1 MKVKHW
7 ILTLTT
13 LALLLPMGAGA
24 ENTLYACREN
34 GALRIEWSAQGEC
47 ELTVYRD
54 GWPVNVC
61 TVDGASGGT
70 TIPASGTGKYSVR
83 LKSAEGC
90 LKVNAADCGAEE
102 PQPTAAPEE
111 TAAPKETAAP
121 EQSCTPEATSAHE
134 AVAAPEATA
143 APEVTNPVKPAAAP
157 EATRIPEA
165 AATSEAT
172 AVPEATAA
180 PEATNPAKPAAAPEA
195 TKTPE
200 AAAAPEATAVP
211 EAMAAPE
218 TTNPAKPADAPK
230 ATKTPEAAAAPAAI
244 GSTRPA
250 DAPAA
255 THPVGQTHT
264 PKETAASVPTA
275 ASAVRPVA
283 AQVSSGSSMTSMAA
297 EVVAQ
302 VNAERA
308 KYGLGSL
315 AVSDELTRAA
325 CVRASE
331 IVRQFSHTRPDGS
344 SCFTV
349 SGAAFG
355 ENIAKGQR
363 SADRVMAAWM
373 SSEGHRANILRES
386 YGSIGVCALKVN
398 GVIYW
403 VQLFGK

>member
-1 MKVKHW
+1 MKMKRW
-7 ILTLTT
+7 ILMLTT

-24 ENTLYACREN
+24 ENTLYACRED

-54 GWPVNVC
+54 GWPVSVC
-61 TVDGASGGT
+61 TVDGAAGGT
-70 TIPASGTGKYSVR
+70 TVPVSGTGKYSVR

-102 PQPTAAPEE
+102 VQPTAAPEE
-111 TAAPKETAAP
+111 TATPQPTATP
-121 EQSCTPEATSAHE
+121 EQTCEPETTC
-134 AVAAPEATA
+134 APEATA
-143 APEVTNPVKPAAAP
+143 MPAATNPVKP
-157 EATRIPEA
+157 
-165 AATSEAT
+165 
-172 AVPEATAA
+172 
-180 PEATNPAKPAAAPEA
+180 TNAPEA

-200 AAAAPEATAVP
+200 ATAAPISTA
-211 EAMAAPE
+211 
-218 TTNPAKPADAPK
+218 
-230 ATKTPEAAAAPAAI
+230 
-244 GSTRPA
+244 
-250 DAPAA
+250 
-255 THPVGQTHT
+255 
-264 PKETAASVPTA
+264 VPTA
-275 ASAVRPVA
+275 AP
-283 AQVSSGSSMTSMAA
+283 VSSGSSMTSMAA
-297 EVVAQ
+297 EVVSQ

-315 AVSDELTRAA
+315 TVSDELTRAA

-331 IVRQFSHTRPDGS
+331 IVEQFSHTRPDGS

-349 SGAAFG
+349 SSAAYG
-355 ENIAKGQR
+355 ENIAKGQS

-373 SSEGHRANILRES
+373 NSEGHRANILRES

>member
-1 MKVKHW
+1 MTMKRW

-47 ELTVYRD
+47 ELTVYCD
-54 GWPVNVC
+54 GWPVSVC
-61 TVDGASGGT
+61 TVDGAAGGT
-70 TIPASGTGKYSVR
+70 TVPVSGAGKYSVR
-83 LKSAEGC
+83 LESAEGC

-102 PQPTAAPEE
+102 VQPTAAPEE
-111 TAAPKETAAP
+111 TAMPQPTA
-121 EQSCTPEATSAHE
+121 TPEESCVTE
-134 AVAAPEATA
+134 TTCAPEATA
-143 APEVTNPVKPAAAP
+143 APDVTKKPEATATPAAANPVKPIDA
-157 EATRIPEA
+157 
-165 AATSEAT
+165 
-172 AVPEATAA
+172 PEATAA
-180 PEATNPAKPAAAPEA
+180 PIPTAIPAAP
-195 TKTPE
+195 
-200 AAAAPEATAVP
+200 
-211 EAMAAPE
+211 
-218 TTNPAKPADAPK
+218 
-230 ATKTPEAAAAPAAI
+230 
-244 GSTRPA
+244 
-250 DAPAA
+250 
-255 THPVGQTHT
+255 
-264 PKETAASVPTA
+264 
-275 ASAVRPVA
+275 
-283 AQVSSGSSMTSMAA
+283 VSSGLSMSAMAA
-297 EVVAQ
+297 EVAAQ

-308 KYGLGSL
+308 KYGLSSL
-315 AVSDELTRAA
+315 TVSDELTRAA

-349 SGAAFG
+349 SGAAYG
-355 ENIAKGQR
+355 ENIAKGQS

>member
-1 MKVKHW
+1 MTMKRW

-47 ELTVYRD
+47 ELTVYCD
-54 GWPVNVC
+54 GWPVSVC
-61 TVDGASGGT
+61 TVDGAAGGT
-70 TIPASGTGKYSVR
+70 TVPVSGAGKYSVQ

-102 PQPTAAPEE
+102 VQPTAAPEE
-111 TAAPKETAAP
+111 TATPQPTA
-121 EQSCTPEATSAHE
+121 TPEESRVTE
-134 AVAAPEATA
+134 TTCAPEATA
-143 APEVTNPVKPAAAP
+143 APDVTKK
-157 EATRIPEA
+157 
-165 AATSEAT
+165 
-172 AVPEATAA
+172 PEATAA
-180 PEATNPAKPAAAPEA
+180 PAAANPGKP
-195 TKTPE
+195 TN
-200 AAAAPEATAVP
+200 APEATA
-211 EAMAAPE
+211 
-218 TTNPAKPADAPK
+218 
-230 ATKTPEAAAAPAAI
+230 TPIPTAIPAA
-244 GSTRPA
+244 
-250 DAPAA
+250 
-255 THPVGQTHT
+255 
-264 PKETAASVPTA
+264 VP
-275 ASAVRPVA
+275 
-283 AQVSSGSSMTSMAA
+283 VSSGSSMSAMAA
-297 EVVAQ
+297 EVAAQ

-308 KYGLGSL
+308 KYGLSSL
-315 AVSDELTRAA
+315 TVSDELTRAA

-349 SGAAFG
+349 SGAAYG
-355 ENIAKGQR
+355 ENIAKGQS

>member
-1 MKVKHW
+1 MTMKRW

-47 ELTVYRD
+47 ELTVYCD
-54 GWPVNVC
+54 GWPVSVC
-61 TVDGASGGT
+61 TVDGVAGGT
-70 TIPASGTGKYSVR
+70 TVPVSGAGKYSVR

-90 LKVNAADCGAEE
+90 LKVNAADCGAEGV
-102 PQPTAAPEE
+102 QPTAAPEE
-111 TAAPKETAAP
+111 TATPQPTA
-121 EQSCTPEATSAHE
+121 TPEESRVTE
-134 AVAAPEATA
+134 TTCAPEATA
-143 APEVTNPVKPAAAP
+143 APDVTKK
-157 EATRIPEA
+157 
-165 AATSEAT
+165 
-172 AVPEATAA
+172 PEATAA
-180 PEATNPAKPAAAPEA
+180 PAAANPGKP
-195 TKTPE
+195 TD
-200 AAAAPEATAVP
+200 APEATA
-211 EAMAAPE
+211 
-218 TTNPAKPADAPK
+218 APK
-230 ATKTPEAAAAPAAI
+230 ATDAPIPTAI
-244 GSTRPA
+244 
-250 DAPAA
+250 PAA
-255 THPVGQTHT
+255 TP
-264 PKETAASVPTA
+264 
-275 ASAVRPVA
+275 
-283 AQVSSGSSMTSMAA
+283 VSSGSSMSAMAA
-297 EVVAQ
+297 EVAAQ

-308 KYGLGSL
+308 KYGLSSL
-315 AVSDELTRAA
+315 TVSDELTRAA

-349 SGAAFG
+349 SGAAYG
-355 ENIAKGQR
+355 ENIAKGQS

>member
-1 MKVKHW
+1 MTMKRW

-47 ELTVYRD
+47 ELTVYCD
-54 GWPVNVC
+54 GWPVSVC
-61 TVDGASGGT
+61 TVDGAAGGT
-70 TIPASGTGKYSVR
+70 TVPVSGAGKYSVR
-83 LKSAEGC
+83 LESAEGC

-102 PQPTAAPEE
+102 VQPTAAPEE
-111 TAAPKETAAP
+111 TATPQPTA
-121 EQSCTPEATSAHE
+121 TPEESCVTE
-134 AVAAPEATA
+134 TTCAPEATA
-143 APEVTNPVKPAAAP
+143 APDVTKKPEATATPAAANPVKP
-157 EATRIPEA
+157 T
-165 AATSEAT
+165 
-172 AVPEATAA
+172 
-180 PEATNPAKPAAAPEA
+180 
-195 TKTPE
+195 
-200 AAAAPEATAVP
+200 
-211 EAMAAPE
+211 
-218 TTNPAKPADAPK
+218 DAPK
-230 ATKTPEAAAAPAAI
+230 ATAAPIPTAI
-244 GSTRPA
+244 
-250 DAPAA
+250 PAA
-255 THPVGQTHT
+255 P
-264 PKETAASVPTA
+264 
-275 ASAVRPVA
+275 
-283 AQVSSGSSMTSMAA
+283 VSSGSSMSAMAA
-297 EVVAQ
+297 EVAAQ

-308 KYGLGSL
+308 KYGLSSL
-315 AVSDELTRAA
+315 TVSGELTRAA

-349 SGAAFG
+349 SGAAYG
-355 ENIAKGQR
+355 ENIARGQS

>member
-1 MKVKHW
+1 MTMKRW

-47 ELTVYRD
+47 ELTVYCD
-54 GWPVNVC
+54 GWPVSVC
-61 TVDGASGGT
+61 TVDGAAGGT
-70 TIPASGTGKYSVR
+70 TVPVSGAGKYSVR
-83 LKSAEGC
+83 LESAEGC

-102 PQPTAAPEE
+102 VQPTAAPEE
-111 TAAPKETAAP
+111 TATPQPTA
-121 EQSCTPEATSAHE
+121 TPEESCVTE
-134 AVAAPEATA
+134 TTCAPEATA
-143 APEVTNPVKPAAAP
+143 APDVTKK
-157 EATRIPEA
+157 
-165 AATSEAT
+165 
-172 AVPEATAA
+172 PEATAA
-180 PEATNPAKPAAAPEA
+180 PAAANPGKP
-195 TKTPE
+195 TD
-200 AAAAPEATAVP
+200 APEATA
-211 EAMAAPE
+211 
-218 TTNPAKPADAPK
+218 APK
-230 ATKTPEAAAAPAAI
+230 ATDAPIPTAIPAAP
-244 GSTRPA
+244 
-250 DAPAA
+250 
-255 THPVGQTHT
+255 
-264 PKETAASVPTA
+264 
-275 ASAVRPVA
+275 
-283 AQVSSGSSMTSMAA
+283 VSSGLSMSAMAA
-297 EVVAQ
+297 EVAAQ

-308 KYGLGSL
+308 KYGLSSL
-315 AVSDELTRAA
+315 TVSDELTRAA

-349 SGAAFG
+349 SGAAYG
-355 ENIAKGQR
+355 ENIAKGQS

>member
-1 MKVKHW
+1 MTMKRW

-47 ELTVYRD
+47 ELTVYCD
-54 GWPVNVC
+54 GWPVSVR
-61 TVDGASGGT
+61 TVDGAAGGT
-70 TIPASGTGKYSVR
+70 TVPVSGAGKYSVR
-83 LKSAEGC
+83 LESAEGC

-102 PQPTAAPEE
+102 DQPTAAPEE
-111 TAAPKETAAP
+111 TATPQPTA
-121 EQSCTPEATSAHE
+121 TPEESCVTE
-134 AVAAPEATA
+134 TTCAPEATA
-143 APEVTNPVKPAAAP
+143 APDVTKKPEATATPAAVNPVKPIDA
-157 EATRIPEA
+157 
-165 AATSEAT
+165 
-172 AVPEATAA
+172 PEATAA
-180 PEATNPAKPAAAPEA
+180 PIPTAIPAAP
-195 TKTPE
+195 
-200 AAAAPEATAVP
+200 
-211 EAMAAPE
+211 
-218 TTNPAKPADAPK
+218 
-230 ATKTPEAAAAPAAI
+230 
-244 GSTRPA
+244 
-250 DAPAA
+250 
-255 THPVGQTHT
+255 
-264 PKETAASVPTA
+264 
-275 ASAVRPVA
+275 
-283 AQVSSGSSMTSMAA
+283 VSSGLSMSAMAA
-297 EVVAQ
+297 EVAAQ

-308 KYGLGSL
+308 KYGLSSL
-315 AVSDELTRAA
+315 TVSDELTRAA

-349 SGAAFG
+349 SGAAYG
-355 ENIAKGQR
+355 ENIAKGQS

>member
-1 MKVKHW
+1 MTMKRW

-47 ELTVYRD
+47 ELTVYCD
-54 GWPVNVC
+54 GWPVSVC
-61 TVDGASGGT
+61 TVDGAAGGT
-70 TIPASGTGKYSVR
+70 TVPVSGAGKYSVR
-83 LKSAEGC
+83 LESAEGC

-102 PQPTAAPEE
+102 VQPTAAPEE
-111 TAAPKETAAP
+111 TATPQPTA
-121 EQSCTPEATSAHE
+121 TPEESCVTE
-134 AVAAPEATA
+134 TTCAPEATA
-143 APEVTNPVKPAAAP
+143 APDVTKKPEATATPAAANPVKPIDA
-157 EATRIPEA
+157 
-165 AATSEAT
+165 
-172 AVPEATAA
+172 PEATAA
-180 PEATNPAKPAAAPEA
+180 PIPTAIPAAP
-195 TKTPE
+195 
-200 AAAAPEATAVP
+200 
-211 EAMAAPE
+211 
-218 TTNPAKPADAPK
+218 
-230 ATKTPEAAAAPAAI
+230 
-244 GSTRPA
+244 
-250 DAPAA
+250 
-255 THPVGQTHT
+255 
-264 PKETAASVPTA
+264 
-275 ASAVRPVA
+275 
-283 AQVSSGSSMTSMAA
+283 VSSGSSMSAMAA
-297 EVVAQ
+297 EVAAQ

-308 KYGLGSL
+308 KYGLSSL
-315 AVSDELTRAA
+315 TVSDELTRAA

-349 SGAAFG
+349 SDAAYG
-355 ENIAKGQR
+355 ENIAKGQS